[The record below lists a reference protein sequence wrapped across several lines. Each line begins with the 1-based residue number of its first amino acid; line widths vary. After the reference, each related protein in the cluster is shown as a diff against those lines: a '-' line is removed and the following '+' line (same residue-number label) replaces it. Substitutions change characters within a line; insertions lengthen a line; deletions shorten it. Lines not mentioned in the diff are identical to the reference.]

1 MFVCFVIVRF
11 PKPRHPLSCSWYG
24 WKGPWWDW
32 VHWGGFTMFRLIVH
46 CTILSVQIIMLSKLG
61 CALCNIGRSLMSSV
75 LWRWFCNFSTQ
86 VVGNLELRI
95 YVKIL
100 FIFVENWI
108 SALHLK
114 NKYIIPFQN
123 SFSITICDNNTR
135 HTGNILKM
143 GKLTLCENLLKR
155 ITNSK
160 SPCQATTMMQWY
172 WYCHNYGWVL
182 EGIHVQC
189 WN

>member
-1 MFVCFVIVRF
+1 MVGKALDEIGYIEVGLQCLDLLYMGNWNLNNFVNSNHNVKEIGV
-11 PKPRHPLSCSWYG
+11 
-24 WKGPWWDW
+24 
-32 VHWGGFTMFRLIVH
+32 
-46 CTILSVQIIMLSKLG
+46 

-114 NKYIIPFQN
+114 NEYIIPFQN